1 MYARRSKTYIV
12 DSFSTWQVRAEEEGS
27 TGTRTRGARTRIE
40 VSKFAVSGDRAVVL
54 SLYDAYV
61 KAVGDAIRK
70 AAEGTKGRHKG
81 KRNAA
86 GEAEG
91 HGTCKFA
98 DGDVYTGE
106 WAKDEMV
113 CA

>member
-1 MYARRSKTYIV
+1 M

-40 VSKFAVSGDRAVVL
+40 VSRFAVAGDRTVVL
-54 SLYDAYV
+54 RLYDEYV
-61 KAVGDAIRK
+61 TALGDAIRK
-70 AAEGTKGRHKG
+70 AAEGTKGRYKG

-98 DGDVYTGE
+98 DGDMYTGE
-106 WAKDEMV
+106 WARDEMV
-113 CA
+113 RA